1 MADTAK
7 TPEELLREAAGR
19 MAKTEE
25 ALQRDLATLRT
36 GRASP
41 ALLDRLLVDY
51 YGTATPVNQLAT
63 VSVPEPR
70 VLLVQP
76 WDQQALSAIE
86 KAIQRSDLGLNP
98 SNDGK
103 VIRLAI
109 PSLTEERRKDLAKL
123 VHRKEEEGKVA
134 VRNIRRDTADHL
146 KALERDK
153 KISID
158 EEHRYLERLQK
169 LTEGAIATVERLAR
183 TKEQEV
189 MATR

>member
-1 MADTAK
+1 MAHITKTAD
-7 TPEELLREAAGR
+7 ELLTEAEER
-19 MAKTEE
+19 MAKTED
-25 ALQRDLATLRT
+25 ALRRDLATLRT

-41 ALLDRLLVDY
+41 ALLDRLQVDY
-51 YGTATPVNQLAT
+51 YGTTTPVNQLAT

-70 VLLVQP
+70 VLLIQP

-103 VIRLAI
+103 VIRLLI
-109 PSLTEERRKDLAKL
+109 PSLTEERRKELAKV

-134 VRNIRRDTADHL
+134 VRNIRRDAADHL
-146 KALERDK
+146 KALEREK
-153 KISID
+153 KLSTD
-158 EEHRYLERLQK
+158 EERRHLERLQK
-169 LTEGAIATVERLAR
+169 LTDTAIAAMEEVAR
-183 TKEQEV
+183 AKEQEV

>member
-1 MADTAK
+1 MPDIAK
-7 TPEELLREAAGR
+7 TPEELLTEAEGR

-41 ALLDRLLVDY
+41 ALLDRLQVDY
-51 YGTATPVNQLAT
+51 YGAATPVNQLAT

-70 VLLVQP
+70 VLLIQP
-76 WDQQALSAIE
+76 WDQHALSAIE

-103 VIRLAI
+103 VIRLVI
-109 PSLTEERRKDLAKL
+109 PSLTEERRKELAKV

-134 VRNIRRDTADHL
+134 VRNIRRDAADHL
-146 KALERDK
+146 KALEKDK
-153 KISID
+153 KISTD
-158 EEHRYLERLQK
+158 EEHRHLERLQK
-169 LTEGAIATVERLAR
+169 LTDAAITAVEQLAR
-183 TKEQEV
+183 AKEQEV
-189 MATR
+189 LATR